1 MRPSTS
7 VDKKHN
13 VLTKVKS
20 TYNLTSRLL
29 ADSQTTLRKIFCFFL
44 PAHILRLEG
53 AVWLSHIAINLFAT
67 QADSRPKQT
76 KSLQSPT
83 HVGFFKTILA
93 IPSKA
98 HLCFSLGK
106 LLFKTQISFAPSHFK
121 IGVAKATSFAGLTPF
136 SQAASHRRMASL
148 FYFDDG

>member
-7 VDKKHN
+7 VYKRHN
-13 VLTKVKS
+13 VLTKTKG
-20 TYNLTSRLL
+20 TYNLISRLL

-44 PAHILRLEG
+44 PTHILRRNNG

-83 HVGFFKTILA
+83 HFGFCKTILA
-93 IPSKA
+93 IPKQSTFIFAKRQA
-98 HLCFSLGK
+98 KINKLCYLRTAI
-106 LLFKTQISFAPSHFK
+106 LRP
-121 IGVAKATSFAGLTPF
+121 P
-136 SQAASHRRMASL
+136 
-148 FYFDDG
+148 